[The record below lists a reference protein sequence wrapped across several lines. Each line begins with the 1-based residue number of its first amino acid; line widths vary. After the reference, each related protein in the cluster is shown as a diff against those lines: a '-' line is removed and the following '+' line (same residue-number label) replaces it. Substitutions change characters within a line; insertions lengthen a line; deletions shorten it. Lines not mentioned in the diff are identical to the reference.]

1 MDRGREPIINHYIS
15 YLLSSDLA
23 TYSEPASAMLGG
35 GALKGHIKKQLE
47 LAQIGV

>member
-15 YLLSSDLA
+15 DLLSSDLA
-23 TYSEPASAMLGG
+23 THSEPASAMLGG